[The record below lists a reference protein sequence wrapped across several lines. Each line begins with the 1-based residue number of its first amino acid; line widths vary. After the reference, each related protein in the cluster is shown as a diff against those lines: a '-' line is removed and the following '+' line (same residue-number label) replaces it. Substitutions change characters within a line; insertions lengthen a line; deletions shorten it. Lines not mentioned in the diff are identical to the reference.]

1 MAATVRDADFAH
13 AAEQARLKING
24 VIAEQTAGKI
34 ADLLPPRA
42 VSPLTRLV
50 LANAVYLKAAWAQP
64 FPPAA
69 TDDAPF
75 YPAPGAAGQGA
86 AGSGGAGPSD
96 AGSGDGGSG
105 GGGSGGASG
114 AGPGHPVVVR
124 MMHRTA
130 RLGYLR
136 GADYQT
142 VTLPYAGNLLAMVV
156 VLPDGPLGPLEARLA
171 ESGVR
176 GLLTGATAQQ
186 VSLALPRFTTMAS
199 FSLGPALTSLGVA
212 AAFDRDKADFSG
224 ITTAEPLSIGAAMH
238 KAFINVDEQG
248 TEAAA
253 ATGVVMSRR
262 VAVFQPSPPIV
273 VTVDRPFL
281 FAITDVGT
289 GLPLFL
295 GRVTNPLAG

>member
-1 MAATVRDADFAH
+1 
-13 AAEQARLKING
+13 
-24 VIAEQTAGKI
+24 
-34 ADLLPPRA
+34 
-42 VSPLTRLV
+42 
-50 LANAVYLKAAWAQP
+50 
-64 FPPAA
+64 
-69 TDDAPF
+69 
-75 YPAPGAAGQGA
+75 
-86 AGSGGAGPSD
+86 
-96 AGSGDGGSG
+96 
-105 GGGSGGASG
+105 
-114 AGPGHPVVVR
+114 
-124 MMHRTA
+124 
-130 RLGYLR
+130 
-136 GADYQT
+136 
-142 VTLPYAGNLLAMVV
+142 LPYTGDLLAMAV
-156 VLPDGPLGPLEARLA
+156 VLPDGPLGPLEERLA

-186 VSLALPRFTTMAS
+186 VSLALPRFTTTAS
-199 FSLGPALTSLGVA
+199 FSLGPALASLGVA